1 MESNIIEKGID
12 DVKLYWNTRPCN
24 IRHSNKE
31 IGTAQYFD
39 DVSAR
44 RYMVE
49 PHIVNFANFADCKD
63 KTVLEIGCGIGTDTS
78 SFIQNGAIV
87 TAVDISEES
96 LNIARKRMD
105 VFNLKADIRYA
116 DAEELS
122 KFVDEK
128 KYDII
133 YSFGVLHHTPTPENA
148 FREVTKFMDEN
159 SEFRLMVYHKG
170 AFKVFQILEDY
181 DFDYKNAD
189 ALIAKHSEAQTGC
202 PVTFSYTP
210 KEITKVLDSVGLEV
224 VNIEIAHIFPY
235 KIDEYKRYEYVK
247 EDIWNMPEETF
258 NEFQKKYGWHLLVTS
273 KLKNK

>member
-1 MESNIIEKGID
+1 MESNIMEKGID

-31 IGTAQYFD
+31 IGTAQYFN

-49 PHIVNFANFADCKD
+49 PHIVNFAKFDDCRD

-96 LNIARKRMD
+96 LSIARKRMD

-133 YSFGVLHHTPTPENA
+133 YSFGVLHHTPNPENA
-148 FREVTKFMDEN
+148 FREVTKFMDEK

-247 EDIWNMPEETF
+247 EDIWNMSDETF